1 MWISFEPTCKGN
13 QSSLHYGKVAK
24 EPRTTPESKEKQPEK
39 IRGAAGFCPIV
50 GQLYCK
56 TMLPLCCRFE
66 SYPCWQIT
74 IRSFLT
80 RRVISVE
87 YSGRDSSKHFL
98 PKASKVI
105 SLEQPAHGLSSVLV
119 LVYRSCTSSC
129 PCIEKVSMSEA
140 PQRWTEIEEARTAGW
155 YTAKLGRAVK
165 RRDFLC
171 NSLFN
176 TSCSRLQGWAY
187 LSYGSYACTG
197 VKGII
202 EWLWES
208 KSDPSRSNLSH
219 GICCGTLWKK
229 VQLAE
234 KPKTIEM
241 SWQELTPSDFKTQS
255 GLISKIEW
263 RWNRS
268 VQTKRKYSNLIHQGV
283 WGATAG
289 ARATHHLVFL
299 ALHINMN
306 IQNQTQFQTTTIYLN
321 CPPTSSTL
329 INYQSFIAN
338 HQSSIVNHQFST
350 INHLSS
356 IISHLS
362 SIINSQPSII
372 YHQSSS
378 IFTGPTT
385 VPTLPETNIAPEN
398 RPSL

>member
-1 MWISFEPTCKGN
+1 MLTNYHQIVLNQKGHFCGILWPRLLEALFAKGE
-13 QSSLHYGKVAK
+13 QGDLFGAIGTRPFFRFGPCVQILHLFLSLHRKSFHAGSATKMD
-24 EPRTTPESKEKQPEK
+24 RDWRSKDC
-39 IRGAAGFCPIV
+39 G
-50 GQLYCK
+50 
-56 TMLPLCCRFE
+56 
-66 SYPCWQIT
+66 
-74 IRSFLT
+74 
-80 RRVISVE
+80 
-87 YSGRDSSKHFL
+87 H
-98 PKASKVI
+98 
-105 SLEQPAHGLSSVLV
+105 
-119 LVYRSCTSSC
+119 
-129 PCIEKVSMSEA
+129 
-140 PQRWTEIEEARTAGW
+140 W

-197 VKGII
+197 IKGII

-229 VQLAE
+229 VQPAE
-234 KPKTIEM
+234 KPKTIDM
-241 SWQELTPSDFKTQS
+241 SWQELTPFDFKTQS

-283 WGATAG
+283 PGATAG

-338 HQSSIVNHQFST
+338 HQSSIVNQ
-350 INHLSS
+350 
-356 IISHLS
+356 
-362 SIINSQPSII
+362 IINSQPSII
-372 YHQSSS
+372 Y
-378 IFTGPTT
+378 
-385 VPTLPETNIAPEN
+385 L
-398 RPSL
+398 PSLKLTVRPWK